1 MKTMRKPRK
10 NKNIS
15 INGCGTVKITT
26 APITVNIKKCVI
38 NYPDSTSRRRS
49 ESASSPLTISDE
61 AHQQLMA
68 RLSPIFYGIEDYV
81 NEFLKQAQVA
91 DSQHMIRIV
100 KQMVAEHKISDISC
114 RRTLWQVL
122 HEFELYTRSESNWNQ
137 QMRKKEK

>member
-1 MKTMRKPRK
+1 MPQKRKPHK
-10 NKNIS
+10 SNTIS
-15 INGCGTVKITT
+15 INGCGTVNITT

-38 NYPDSTSRRRS
+38 NVSDSKSTRS
-49 ESASSPLTISDE
+49 ESASSPLTISDD

-100 KQMVAEHKISDISC
+100 KQMVAEHKISGISC

>member
-1 MKTMRKPRK
+1 MRKPRK

-15 INGCGTVKITT
+15 INGCGTVNITT
-26 APITVNIKKCVI
+26 APITVNIEKCII
-38 NYPDSTSRRRS
+38 NFPDSTSRRRS
-49 ESASSPLTISDE
+49 ESVRSALNFSDDTRNK
-61 AHQQLMA
+61 LVA
-68 RLSPIFYGIEDYV
+68 RLSPIFYGIEEYV
-81 NEFLKQAQVA
+81 NEFLKLAQVA
-91 DSQHMIRIV
+91 DSQHVIRIV

>member
-1 MKTMRKPRK
+1 MKNMRKPRK

-15 INGCGTVKITT
+15 INGCGTVNMTT
-26 APITVNIKKCVI
+26 APITVNIENCII

-49 ESASSPLTISDE
+49 ESVGSALNFSEDTHNELV
-61 AHQQLMA
+61 A
-68 RLSPIFYGIEDYV
+68 RLSPIFYGIEEYV
-81 NEFLKQAQVA
+81 DEFLNLAQVA

>member
-1 MKTMRKPRK
+1 MPQKRKPHK
-10 NKNIS
+10 NNTIS
-15 INGCGTVKITT
+15 INGCGTVNITT

-38 NYPDSTSRRRS
+38 NYPDSTSRRRNESVGSALNFS
-49 ESASSPLTISDE
+49 EDTRHKLVE
-61 AHQQLMA
+61 
-68 RLSPIFYGIEDYV
+68 RLSPIFYGYEEYV
-81 NEFLKQAQVA
+81 NEFLNLAQVA

>member
-1 MKTMRKPRK
+1 MPQKRKPHK
-10 NKNIS
+10 SNTIS
-15 INGCGTVKITT
+15 INGCGTVNITT

-38 NYPDSTSRRRS
+38 NVSDSKSTRS
-49 ESASSPLTISDE
+49 ESASSPLTISDD

-100 KQMVAEHKISDISC
+100 KQMVAEHKISNISC